1 MKRLLI
7 ITLIFFLLLF
17 NISIQFS
24 FDIEAPTLYKF
35 DRGCKDID
43 IRLNSTN
50 FVKLKNCDRVHG
62 YLRIS
67 DLNFD
72 ENIEPSDVR
81 EITGYLLIDSV
92 KNLRILSQI
101 IPYLSVIRGEK
112 LYQNKFSIVIVNN
125 GDLEFLG
132 LNELIHIK
140 NGNVKIINNRNLKYA
155 NKINFNYER
164 EDRKHEIFV
173 IIIQI

>member
-1 MKRLLI
+1 MELLI
-7 ITLIFFLLLF
+7 GITIFIILHILVV
-17 NISIQFS
+17 SGQFS
-24 FDIEAPTLYKF
+24 FDIKASTLYKL

-72 ENIEPSDVR
+72 ENIEPYDIR

-92 KNLRILSQI
+92 KKLRNLTQLF
-101 IPYLSVIRGEK
+101 PNLALIRGEK
-112 LYQNKFSIVIVNN
+112 LYQNKFSLMVKNA
-125 GDLEFLG
+125 DLEHLTSNLYINKG
-132 LNELIHIK
+132 NVRIK
-140 NGNVKIINNRNLKYA
+140 NNTKLKLEVSNNASL
-155 NKINFNYER
+155 IT
-164 EDRKHEIFV
+164 V
-173 IIIQI
+173 